1 MNDSPIVRVI
11 KRYYPDWEEPYDN
24 GSEWLKTLCPFHG
37 ESTPSAAVSYDLQGF
52 NCFACDVRGD
62 VISIIRHEEGVTFAE
77 AVRVAES
84 LSVGSDIPLQRKP
97 ARKPSRRVPGEPG
110 DSSRDKVRAGIR
122 GRATP
127 WS

>member
-1 MNDSPIVRVI
+1 MPDSPIVRVI

-37 ESTPSAAVSYDLQGF
+37 ESTPSAAISYDRQGF
-52 NCFACDVRGD
+52 NCFACGVRGD

-77 AVRVAES
+77 AKRIAES
-84 LSVGSDIPLQRKP
+84 LGVEGDTRMGSSVRSIKRRPRK
-97 ARKPSRRVPGEPG
+97 
-110 DSSRDKVRAGIR
+110 SSIANRPRI
-122 GRATP
+122 